1 MKIITLSKIGY
12 NAPRQTNWNWGI
24 WKVDTIDTENLYCM
38 SYIVKENFGG
48 DSRLRRE
55 IPKIIETKSRPIKPI
70 KMVRSSTC
78 IPMLLP
84 STTLKSLLPSIA
96 AMMYW

>member
-55 IPKIIETKSRPIKPI
+55 IPQIIETKGVYTKTGTQKITGISDLQNMESKEFIN
-70 KMVRSSTC
+70 
-78 IPMLLP
+78 LLKDFL
-84 STTLKSLLPSIA
+84 TQK
-96 AMMYW
+96 